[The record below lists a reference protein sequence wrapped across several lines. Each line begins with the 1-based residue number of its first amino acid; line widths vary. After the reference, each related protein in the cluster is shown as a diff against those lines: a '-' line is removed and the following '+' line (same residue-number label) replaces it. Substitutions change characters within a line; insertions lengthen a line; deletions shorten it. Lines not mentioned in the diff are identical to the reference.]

1 MGTRVSFKF
10 GQLLEERRLTRIK
23 PDRKLILKE
32 IEGAKSDLETA
43 RKSLQDGNFKWSII
57 QGYYSIF
64 HAARALVYSKGFREK
79 SHYALLVAIQELF
92 HDEFESFLIQGFG
105 DRATLSKTLK
115 CIDRPT
121 SPGGK
126 YGRIQRLF
134 WNHSIDTLPHLLFAV
149 CNTDSL
155 ILQNNF

>member
-10 GQLLEERRLTRIK
+10 EQLLEERRLTRIK
-23 PDRKLILKE
+23 PDRKLVLKE

-92 HDEFESFLIQGFG
+92 HDEIESFLIQGFG
-105 DRATLSKTLK
+105 DAMNLRQTADYGLTFSKEGAINVMETAEKFLLK
-115 CIDRPT
+115 T
-121 SPGGK
+121 K
-126 YGRIQRLF
+126 E
-134 WNHSIDTLPHLLFAV
+134 
-149 CNTDSL
+149 
-155 ILQNNF
+155 ILR